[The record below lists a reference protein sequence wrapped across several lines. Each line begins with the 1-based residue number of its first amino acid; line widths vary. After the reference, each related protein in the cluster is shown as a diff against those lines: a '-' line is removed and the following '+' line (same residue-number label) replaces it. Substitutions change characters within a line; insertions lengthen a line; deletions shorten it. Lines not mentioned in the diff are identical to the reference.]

1 MPGPGPSTPPH
12 TAPTRSHAW
21 LRPEGRQLPAGLAA
35 GDCSPELLGK
45 VLQVG
50 FTGELI
56 KKARKGESIMLYLG
70 DNGGG

>member
-35 GDCSPELLGK
+35 GDCSPELLRK

-56 KKARKGESIMLYLG
+56 KKARKGESIKL
-70 DNGGG
+70 